1 MCRLAFRLNDIEEK
15 RNPFSSSL
23 SPSRPSRPLSW
34 SKKPLPKLIRASPM
48 DSLLASP
55 GEAPTDPHLPFQV
68 TFCCL
73 HSEDEKAVTLP

>member
-1 MCRLAFRLNDIEEK
+1 
-15 RNPFSSSL
+15 
-23 SPSRPSRPLSW
+23 
-34 SKKPLPKLIRASPM
+34 M

-73 HSEDEKAVTLP
+73 HSEDEKVVTLP